1 MTSEPTP
8 LTADFEPITLAEES
22 AFYRW
27 RDGLR
32 DYVGTVNAWREIAG
46 LRTQLE
52 QAHREMENIVED
64 FNQQN
69 IELAEAEARE
79 TALRE
84 ALGKLEVICA
94 QPPSTE
100 RRGANAILAKVMGE
114 GWLDGFTG
122 GWQALASYIQF
133 EVLNHEGHTL
143 EEIKAARALSGE
155 QGKQE

>member
-1 MTSEPTP
+1 MKPDSP
-8 LTADFEPITLAEES
+8 LTATQLDLYQSYAAHDPDKLTHSERRLVATIDA
-22 AFYRW
+22 
-27 RDGLR
+27 
-32 DYVGTVNAWREIAG
+32 

-52 QAHREMENIVED
+52 QAQGDLGDVRAKNR
-64 FNQQN
+64 
-69 IELAEAEARE
+69 ELATRE

-155 QGKQE
+155 QGKTI